1 MGMESVFKLSVVLN
15 MMDNMSDKLGGAQKN
30 VSQSLQAMNAGFAG
44 FQKAG
49 AVMAGV
55 GGGILGTAGKLVTA
69 TFDTQDAL
77 GELKS
82 LGVEDLKAV
91 EDAARSFTNTWA
103 GTSKAEF
110 ITASYDIKSG
120 IASLSDEGVAKY
132 TELAGLTAKAT
143 KSTTGEMTSLFAT
156 GYGIYK
162 GFYSD
167 MSDMEF
173 GEMFSA
179 GISTAVKNYKT
190 SGSEMAASISMLGA
204 SATNAGV
211 KMEEQ
216 LAILGQLQ
224 STMSGSEAGTKYKA
238 FLNAAAGAGEK
249 LGLTFIDSNNQLLTM
264 PEILTT
270 LKGKYGDTIDA
281 VEKQQLKEAF
291 GTDEAIALI
300 DLLYNDI
307 DGLSGGIDSLQESM
321 QGGAQATQTMAEAI
335 NNTPAQKLELIKQQL
350 HNSAESLASGLLP
363 GVNNALEGI
372 SKIISA
378 ASDWVANNQ
387 ETVDSIM
394 QIAVKIGI
402 ALVAAGL
409 FAAAFGTIGKVGTG
423 LIGTVSS
430 VAKAVKGLNGAF
442 LANPILFVV
451 VAAVALVAIFRKLY
465 SSSETFRNLWD
476 NISAYLPQIVQMGI
490 QVVMNLIQSLVAAL
504 PNIISTGTQII
515 ISLIGGLASALP
527 MVISTGAQMIGT
539 LAAGVITNLPSIIM
553 SGIQIVLSLLNGLIS
568 AVPSLI
574 AAIPTLFGPVIDA
587 IMSVDWLQVGIDI
600 ITAIVEGLLG
610 ALGSLAGAVI
620 DGIKSLIDGD
630 EAKTA
635 GTDTAA
641 EMANGLESGIPQV
654 NEAAKAVGDAG
665 MKGFG
670 FLSGADA
677 GQAGSGLTDMFSTG
691 ILGGTGAAENAA
703 STVGTSA
710 LQGFDMN
717 AIPEGMN
724 LTGMFSTGILGETGA
739 AENAAFTVGT
749 SALQGFNV
757 DATLQGS
764 AAAASFES
772 GMAGSSET
780 STAAASAVSDV
791 WTEADAKL
799 SAIWSGLPDKFR
811 TAWSQVEDT
820 ARRGAASTVS
830 SITNAFSNM
839 DIRIPRPKIPKVNV
853 SYSTVGTGDAQAK
866 VPNFSVAYFARGGI
880 LRNPARFGRM
890 PDGRD
895 MVGGEAGAEGII
907 PLAELWKQMWAIFG
921 GRSNED
927 DPGAGRG
934 IAQIVR
940 QEYSPASTREK
951 AEARR
956 ESGKQ
961 RSGITIQNLN
971 ITVDM
976 DDMDDLDKLTRLIA
990 EIEQRVNGAGD
1001 TAFAGGV

>member
-15 MMDNMSDKLGGAQKN
+15 MMDNMSDKLGGTQKN

-55 GGGILGTAGKLVTA
+55 GGGILGAAGKLVSA

-249 LGLTFIDSNNQLLTM
+249 LGLTFMDSNNQLLSM

-281 VEKQQLKEAF
+281 VEKQQLKQAF

-307 DGLSGGIDSLQESM
+307 DGLSGGIDSLQASM

-335 NNTPAQKLELIKQQL
+335 NNTPAQKLELIKQQV

-363 GVNNALEGI
+363 SVNNALEGI

-387 ETVDSIM
+387 GTVDSIM

-409 FAAAFGTIGKVGTG
+409 FAATFGTIGKMGTG

-476 NISAYLPQIVQMGI
+476 NISAYLPQVVQMGI

-539 LAAGVITNLPSIIM
+539 LATGVITNLPSIIM

-587 IMSVDWLQVGIDI
+587 ILSVDWLQVGIDI
-600 ITAIVEGLLG
+600 ITAIVKGLLG

-635 GTDTAA
+635 GKDTAA
-641 EMANGLESGIPQV
+641 EMANGLKTGIPQV
-654 NEAAKAVGDAG
+654 SEAAKAVGDAG
-665 MKGFG
+665 MKGLG
-670 FLSGADA
+670 LLGDPGA
-677 GQAGSGLTDMFSTG
+677 GQAGSGLADMFSKG
-691 ILGGTGAAENAA
+691 IISGTGAVENAA
-703 STVGTSA
+703 ST
-710 LQGFDMN
+710 
-717 AIPEGMN
+717 I
-724 LTGMFSTGILGETGA
+724 
-739 AENAAFTVGT
+739 GT

-780 STAAASAVSDV
+780 STAAASAVSNI
-791 WTEADAKL
+791 WTETDEKL
-799 SAIWSGLPDKFR
+799 SSIWSGLPDKFR

-820 ARRGAASTVS
+820 ARRGAASMAS
-830 SITNAFSNM
+830 SITNAFRNM
-839 DIRIPRPKIPKVNV
+839 VIRIPRPKIPKIKV

-866 VPNFSVAYFARGGI
+866 VPEFSVAYFARGGI
-880 LRNPARFGRM
+880 MRKPSRFGRM

-907 PLAELWKQMWAIFG
+907 PLAELWKQMGAIFG
-921 GRSNED
+921 ERSKWD
-927 DPGAGRG
+927 DSERRG

-940 QEYSPASTREK
+940 QEYSPARSREK

-956 ESGKQ
+956 E
-961 RSGITIQNLN
+961 RSRQKGGITIQNLN

-976 DDMDDLDKLTRLIA
+976 DDMDDLDKLARLID
-990 EIEQRVNGAGD
+990 EIEQRVNGAA
-1001 TAFAGGV
+1001 AFAGGV

>member
-30 VSQSLQAMNAGFAG
+30 VSQTLQTMNAGFSG
-44 FQKAG
+44 FQKTG

-55 GGGILGTAGKLVTA
+55 GGSILGVAGKMVTA

-173 GEMFSA
+173 GEMFSS

-224 STMSGSEAGTKYKA
+224 ATMSGSEAGTKYKA
-238 FLNAAAGAGEK
+238 FLNAAASAGEK
-249 LGLTFIDSNNQLLTM
+249 LGLTFIDSNNQLLSM

-281 VEKQQLKEAF
+281 LEKQQLKEAF

-307 DGLSGGIDSLQESM
+307 NGLSGGIDSLQASM
-321 QGGAQATQTMAEAI
+321 QGGTEATQAMAEAI

-363 GVNNALEGI
+363 GVNSALEGI
-372 SKIISA
+372 SKVISA
-378 ASDWVANNQ
+378 ASDWAANNQ
-387 ETVDSIM
+387 GTVDSIM

-409 FAAAFGTIGKVGTG
+409 FAAAFGTVGKMGTG
-423 LIGTVSS
+423 LVSTVSS
-430 VAKAVKGLNGAF
+430 VAKAVKGLNGVF

-451 VAAVALVAIFRKLY
+451 VAAVSLVAIFRKLY
-465 SSSETFRNLWD
+465 ASSETFRNLWD
-476 NISAYLPQIVQMGI
+476 NISAYLPQVIPMGI
-490 QVVMNLIQSLVAAL
+490 QVVMSLIQSLIAAI
-504 PNIISTGTQII
+504 PNIISTGTHII

-527 MVISTGAQMIGT
+527 MIISTGAQIIGM
-539 LAAGVITNLPSIIM
+539 LAAGAITNLPRIIM
-553 SGIQIVLSLLNGLIS
+553 SGIQIALSLLNGLVS
-568 AVPSLI
+568 AVPSLL
-574 AAIPTLFGPVIDA
+574 AAIPTLFGLVIDA
-587 IMSVDWLQVGIDI
+587 ILSVNWLQVGIDI
-600 ITAIVEGLLG
+600 IAAIVKGLLG

-620 DGIKSLIDGD
+620 DGIKSLIDGH

-635 GTDTAA
+635 GTDTA
-641 EMANGLESGIPQV
+641 EGMANGLESGIPQV
-654 NEAAKAVGDAG
+654 NEASKAVGDAG
-665 MKGFG
+665 IKGLG
-670 FLSGADA
+670 FLSGTDA
-677 GQAGSGLTDMFSTG
+677 GQAGSGLADMFSNG
-691 ILGGTGAAENAA
+691 IMSGTGVAENAA
-703 STVGTSA
+703 S
-710 LQGFDMN
+710 
-717 AIPEGMN
+717 
-724 LTGMFSTGILGETGA
+724 
-739 AENAAFTVGT
+739 TVGT

-764 AAAASFES
+764 AAAASFQN
-772 GMAGSSET
+772 GMEGSSEA
-780 STAAASAVSDV
+780 STAAASSVSAV
-791 WTEADAKL
+791 WTETDEKL
-799 SAIWSGLPDKFR
+799 SVIWAGLPDKFR

-820 ARRGAASTVS
+820 ARRGATSTVNAIIS
-830 SITNAFSNM
+830 AFSNM
-839 DIRIPRPKIPKVNV
+839 NIQIPRPKIPKISVT
-853 SYSTVGTGDAQAK
+853 YSTVGSGDAQAK

-880 LRNPARFGRM
+880 MRNPTKFGRM
-890 PDGRD
+890 SDGRE

-921 GRSNED
+921 SRSKSGDSEK
-927 DPGAGRG
+927 RG
-934 IAQIVR
+934 LAQIVR
-940 QEYSPASTREK
+940 QEYSASSSREK
-951 AEARR
+951 AEAWR
-956 ESGKQ
+956 ENNKR

-976 DDMDDLDKLTRLIA
+976 DDMDDLDKLSRLIN
-990 EIEQRVNGAGD
+990 EIEHRVNGSGNAE
-1001 TAFAGGV
+1001 FA

>member
-55 GGGILGTAGKLVTA
+55 GGGILGAAGKLVTA

-249 LGLTFIDSNNQLLTM
+249 LGLTFMDSNNQLLTM

-307 DGLSGGIDSLQESM
+307 DGLSGGIDSLQASM

-335 NNTPAQKLELIKQQL
+335 NNTPAQKLELIKQQI

-363 GVNNALEGI
+363 SVNNALEGI
-372 SKIISA
+372 SRIISA

-430 VAKAVKGLNGAF
+430 VAKAIKGLNGAF
-442 LANPILFVV
+442 LANPILFVA

-527 MVISTGAQMIGT
+527 MVISMGAQMIGT
-539 LAAGVITNLPSIIM
+539 LAAGVITNLPNIIM
-553 SGIQIVLSLLNGLIS
+553 SGIQIVLSLLDGLIS

-587 IMSVDWLQVGIDI
+587 IMSVDWLQVGVDI

-630 EAKTA
+630 DAKTA

-641 EMANGLESGIPQV
+641 EMANGLESGIPKV

-677 GQAGSGLTDMFSTG
+677 GQAGSGLTDMFSIG
-691 ILGGTGAAENAA
+691 ILGRTGAAENAA
-703 STVGTSA
+703 SV
-710 LQGFDMN
+710 
-717 AIPEGMN
+717 
-724 LTGMFSTGILGETGA
+724 
-739 AENAAFTVGT
+739 VGT

-839 DIRIPRPKIPKVNV
+839 SIQIPRPKIPKVNV

-866 VPNFSVAYFARGGI
+866 VPSFSVAYFARGGI
-880 LRNPARFGRM
+880 LQNPARFGRM

-927 DPGAGRG
+927 DIGASRG

-940 QEYSPASTREK
+940 QEYSPARSREK

-956 ESGKQ
+956 ESSKQ
-961 RSGITIQNLN
+961 RGGITIQNLN

-976 DDMDDLDKLTRLIA
+976 DDIDDLDKLTRLIA

-1001 TAFAGGV
+1001 AAFAGGV